1 MWWSSFLNNPLTL
14 RCLNPHVDFLRESF
28 RNLRL
33 TGSVARSSRFLCKA
47 MADAINPQDARVVVE
62 LGAGDGAITRFLLN
76 RISPEARLYVFEINP
91 VFVEK
96 LKNTL
101 QDPRICILP
110 ESAENMGVFFSERE
124 IESVDYI
131 VSAIPFALLPE
142 DLAENIVRACHQWL
156 RPGGKFI
163 QYHYSPHLFGLYKQ
177 RFGNIKVHFVPW
189 NIPPAFVVSCIK
201 S

>member
-1 MWWSSFLNNPLTL
+1 MNS
-14 RCLNPHVDFLRESF
+14 HVDFLRESF

-47 MADAINPQDARVVVE
+47 MADSINPAEARVVVE
-62 LGAGDGAITRFLLN
+62 LGAGDGAITRFLLK
-76 RISPEARLYVFEINP
+76 RIGPEAHLYVFEINP

-96 LKNTL
+96 LKHTI

-110 ESAENMGVFFSERE
+110 ESAENMGALFSERE
-124 IESVDYI
+124 IESVDCI

-142 DLAENIVRACHQWL
+142 ALADTIVNECYQWL

-177 RFGNIKVHFVPW
+177 KFGNIHVQFIPW
-189 NIPPAFVVSCIK
+189 NIPPAFVVSCVK

>member
-1 MWWSSFLNNPLTL
+1 LNS
-14 RCLNPHVDFLRESF
+14 HVDFLRESF

-47 MADAINPQDARVVVE
+47 MADAINPADARVVVE
-62 LGAGDGAITRFLLN
+62 LGAGDGAITRFLLR
-76 RISPEARLYVFEINP
+76 RICPEAHLYVFEINP

-96 LKNTL
+96 LKHTI
-101 QDPRICILP
+101 QDSRICILP
-110 ESAENMGVFFSERE
+110 ESAENMGALFSERE

-142 DLAENIVRACHQWL
+142 VLADSIVDACYQWL

-177 RFGNIKVHFVPW
+177 KFGNIHVQFIPW
-189 NIPPAFVVSCIK
+189 NIPPAFVVSCVK